1 MAAEFLGV
9 FKKHWI
15 FLSNRNMLIY
25 ERKQMFAYATK
36 NLFLKYWEHWGKWV
50 ENWLS
55 DDKSSKYAS
64 F

>member
-1 MAAEFLGV
+1 
-9 FKKHWI
+9 
-15 FLSNRNMLIY
+15 
-25 ERKQMFAYATK
+25 MFAYITK